1 MKIKI
6 LLNFILINL
15 IKSLKW
21 SPESLAQKVISWNY
35 LNDPEHL
42 INDKKLGPKIHTSY
56 LTQNHVYDKTD
67 VYF

>member
-35 LNDPEHL
+35 LNDPEDL
-42 INDKKLGPKIHTSY
+42 INDKKLGP
-56 LTQNHVYDKTD
+56 
-67 VYF
+67 